1 MLSDSLFVRWLEPSM
16 LSTRLPRS
24 RITRLALLLGSA
36 LFLSACSHDRYLFL
50 ERAELDQLAQQQAQQ
65 LQRIEALETQSREQ
79 FDLIETRQQIRQQ
92 ALMDRLNR
100 QQALI
105 QALPTQQVSLIPPSP
120 LDGAEPSARLKGKLV
135 VGETEPI
142 YIADPGV
149 VYTARID
156 SGATTSSMHAVNIQR
171 FERDGQPWVRFDINV
186 PGRADTLTMEH
197 EISRRARI
205 IQSNTEDPERRIVVE
220 LPFVIG
226 DYRDVAEF
234 TLSDRSH
241 LTYPVLVGRN
251 ILRDIMLIDVGQEF
265 VTELPEGLPAING
278 AKAP

>member
-1 MLSDSLFVRWLEPSM
+1 MLC
-16 LSTRLPRS
+16 TRLSLS
-24 RITRLALLLGSA
+24 RITRLVSVLGAGLL
-36 LFLSACSHDRYLFL
+36 LSACSHDRYLFL
-50 ERAELDQLAQQQAQQ
+50 ERAELEQLEQQQQ
-65 LQRIEALETQSREQ
+65 LQQQRIERLEAQTLEQFAHMETREQ
-79 FDLIETRQQIRQQ
+79 LRQQ
-92 ALMDRLNR
+92 ALLDRLSR

-105 QALPTQQVSLIPPSP
+105 QALPRQQASLVPPSP
-120 LDGAEPSARLKGKLV
+120 VASAEPSARLKGKLV

-142 YIADPGV
+142 YIADPGL

-156 SGATTSSMHAVNIQR
+156 SGATTSSLHATNIQR

-186 PGRADTLTMEH
+186 PGRDETLTMEH

>member
-1 MLSDSLFVRWLEPSM
+1 M

-79 FDLIETRQQIRQQ
+79 FDLIETRQQ
-92 ALMDRLNR
+92 NR

-120 LDGAEPSARLKGKLV
+120 LDSAEPSARLKGKLV

-171 FERDGQPWVRFDINV
+171 FERDSQPWVRFDINV